1 MGYSFLFCT
10 HVSIL
15 WTYGYYFTLP
25 IPELNS
31 PMGLNLLFYPY
42 VCSIHPGGLL
52 HFLKGVDSIYTLFVF
67 LIILHLDFYI
77 VTKS

>member
-25 IPELNS
+25 IYELNS
-31 PMGLNLLFYPY
+31 LMGLNLLFYPLRSY
-42 VCSIHPGGLL
+42 YEPRGGTWFSKGCPFNRHP
-52 HFLKGVDSIYTLFVF
+52 FMF